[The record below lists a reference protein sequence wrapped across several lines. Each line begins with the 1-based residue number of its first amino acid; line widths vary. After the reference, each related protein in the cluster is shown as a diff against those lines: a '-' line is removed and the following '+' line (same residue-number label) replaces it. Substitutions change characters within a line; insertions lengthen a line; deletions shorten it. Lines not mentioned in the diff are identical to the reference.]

1 MIHFTFLRLAPGLVS
16 HIVVPA
22 IRTGIL
28 AIFVGLALAVFRPKH
43 VSMRLAVWTL
53 VLYAGLAMPFLS
65 WFLPAVRVP
74 LPVPYRQKTPV
85 VLTTVPANAAASAD
99 PIAIITSSPGAIPAA
114 SRAAA
119 LLDRQRVN
127 ASPNALAAP
136 QTAPFPARK
145 PFLPADFWPLLFV
158 GGYFLAVA
166 ILLGRFAAGQFLS
179 RRLRNTAAPLNDS
192 GLMDRYS
199 QALGITPVPLLAES
213 KAIAVPATLGLRNP
227 LILLPWG
234 WRSWD
239 DAKLG
244 AVLAH
249 ELSHVK
255 RRDAFT
261 VLLSAIHECV
271 FCFSPLA
278 WWLDRK
284 LKDLAE
290 EASDEAAL
298 RAGADA
304 TDYAEVLLSFFATLA
319 TAGRRVRWQTISIAQ
334 GSRAERRL
342 DRILH
347 AGPSAS
353 FKKSRLLLIVG
364 CALPAVC
371 LIAAARPSI
380 LRAGAVPAAP
390 ARILQQAVPPA
401 TPAAQSAQP
410 APAANPASPPM
421 PPAPAAPNPKFRSTV
436 FPKGVRTPPPS
447 PTPAPN
453 PPASPPHPATL
464 AAFPSPPTP
473 APAPQAP
480 QAVRSTASSSSSGNN
495 SRFFNGNG
503 GPDYAVVSGNSLF
516 TSGSEGERDEV
527 KSLRAK
533 VKGNFIWFR
542 RNGKS
547 YVIEDPATVKEAA
560 ELFKPEEEL
569 GKEQAALGKQQEAL
583 GKQQAAWGKQMTA
596 VRVQV
601 PSDLLTQ
608 MEHVEAAIKQLGA
621 NASQQQ
627 LARLQGELGRLQG
640 ELGRLQSAA
649 GGQNGIVGERMGEL
663 GRRQGELGRQQGR
676 LGREQARLARHANR
690 QMRRLI
696 DDAFAHGL
704 AKPVSATQ

>member
-1 MIHFTFLRLAPGLVS
+1 VIHSTFLRLAPGLVS

-28 AIFVGLALAVFRPKH
+28 AILVGLALAFFRPRNVH
-43 VSMRLAVWTL
+43 VRLAVWTL

-65 WFLPAVRVP
+65 WFLPSVRLP
-74 LPVPYRQKTPV
+74 LPVPYRQKTPA
-85 VLTTVPANAAASAD
+85 VLTTVPANAAAPAD
-99 PIAIITSSPGAIPAA
+99 SIAIITSSPGAIPAA
-114 SRAAA
+114 SRASA
-119 LLDRQRVN
+119 LLDVKT
-127 ASPNALAAP
+127 AISSPNALAA
-136 QTAPFPARK
+136 QQSAPFPARK
-145 PFLPADFWPLLFV
+145 PFLPADFWALLFV

-166 ILLGRFAAGQFLS
+166 ILLGRFTAGQFLS

-192 GLMDRYS
+192 GFMDRYS

-213 KAIAVPATLGLRNP
+213 KAIAVPATLGVKTP

-239 DAKLG
+239 NAKLG

-261 VLLSAIHECV
+261 VLLSAIHQCI

-278 WWLDRK
+278 WWLDRE

-304 TDYAEVLLSFFATLA
+304 TDYAEVLLSFFTTLA
-319 TAGRRVRWQTISIAQ
+319 TAGRRVRWQAISIAQ

-353 FKKSRLLLIVG
+353 CKKSRLLLMVG

-380 LRAGAVPAAP
+380 LRARAVPAAP
-390 ARILQQAVPPA
+390 ARILQQAVPSPA
-401 TPAAQSAQP
+401 PAPQTTQP

-436 FPKGVRTPPPS
+436 FPKGITTPPPS

-453 PPASPPHPATL
+453 LPASPPRPATL
-464 AAFPSPPTP
+464 AALPKPPRPPEP
-473 APAPQAP
+473 AE
-480 QAVRSTASSSSSGNN
+480 AVQISSSSQTGND
-495 SRFFNGNG
+495 SRSFYRNG
-503 GPDYAVVSGNSLF
+503 GPDYAVVSGKSLF

-527 KSLRAK
+527 ESLRAQ

-547 YVIEDPATVKEAA
+547 YVIEDPATVKDAA
-560 ELFKPEEEL
+560 ELFEPEEEL
-569 GKEQAALGKQQEAL
+569 GKEQAALGKEQEAL
-583 GKQQAAWGKQMTA
+583 GKQQAAWGKQMTT

-608 MEHVEAAIKQLGA
+608 MEHVEMAIKQLGP

-640 ELGRLQSAA
+640 ELGRLQSKA
-649 GGQNGIVGERMGEL
+649 GGQNGTMGKRMGEL

-690 QMRRLI
+690 QMGRLI

-704 AKPVSATQ
+704 AKPVSAIQ